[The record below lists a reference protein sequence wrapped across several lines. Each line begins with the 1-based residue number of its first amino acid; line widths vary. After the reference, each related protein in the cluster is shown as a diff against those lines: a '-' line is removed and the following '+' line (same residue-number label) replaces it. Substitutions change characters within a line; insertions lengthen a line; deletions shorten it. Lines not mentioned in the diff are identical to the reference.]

1 MVDYSVLLGFQGT
14 YSIAFWKTD
23 KQTGAQIPYALDMY
37 TDNGEIYEFNL
48 NPTDDPE
55 YYSMEAA
62 GGPYPWASTLADTY
76 EQLVFDKTVGWSR
89 WLRLN
94 GQWPNIFCPSG
105 LNYELPSPEAGYQD

>member
-1 MVDYSVLLGFQGT
+1 
-14 YSIAFWKTD
+14 
-23 KQTGAQIPYALDMY
+23 MY

-62 GGPYPWASTLADTY
+62 GGPYPWASTLANTY
-76 EQLVFDKTVGWSR
+76 EQLVFDRTVGWSR

-94 GQWPNIFCPSG
+94 NQHPNLFCPKD
-105 LNYELPSPEAGYQD
+105 LNFELPMPEEERPQN